1 MNIFKILANGDGTIN
16 EANISAFLGYLL
28 DPYQDHGLGFE
39 FLERFLERI
48 FEEQEEEFNLKS
60 YDYEI
65 LFEQAFRDEDKEIK
79 KKEIVDIVILC
90 FESNKGNY
98 KELIAESTISKTRE
112 LKYIFLLENKVTKGA
127 KKNQQLKAQFENTI
141 KKLKI
146 DKAKVISI
154 YVTPDDPGYENE
166 FKNFKENN
174 IKQHYVWKYKNGD
187 KQIDILGLLLELISD
202 ESLGKIEA
210 INGYTKH
217 TLISFI
223 RFIENDFK
231 SQLVEK
237 IENAK
242 GKYKKD
248 IFNNFEDYY
257 SKYQDNLNEIS
268 NNIIREFTYYLK
280 NTYESLFIRHTKTHP
295 ISVLNNPNSGVFF
308 TCSKYGK
315 NLEYHFVLKN
325 YKNPTKVVML
335 KHYLDTKECKYIGET
350 WSVTVKKNIDLET
363 LKELF
368 DGYREILNQI

>member
-16 EANISAFLGYLL
+16 EANISAFFGYLL

-154 YVTPDDPGYENE
+154 YVTPDDPSYENE

-187 KQIDILGLLLELISD
+187 KQTDILGLLLELISD

-280 NTYESLFIRHTKTHP
+280 TTYGSLFIRHTKTHP
-295 ISVLNNPNSGVFF
+295 ISVLINPNSGVFF

-368 DGYREILNQI
+368 DGYLEILNHI